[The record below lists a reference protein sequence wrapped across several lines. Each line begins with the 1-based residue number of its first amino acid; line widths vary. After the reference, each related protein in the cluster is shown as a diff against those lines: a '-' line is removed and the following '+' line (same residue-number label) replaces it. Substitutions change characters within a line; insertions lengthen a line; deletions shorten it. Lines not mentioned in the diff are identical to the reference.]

1 MSDFISQ
8 SNVTEQS
15 FSQPEDA
22 SKQAPIAAEQE
33 LTDLERQ
40 YILLTQKGLP
50 IIAQPYHWLAEQLS
64 INMDAEISVE
74 EVLTL
79 TRDLKAR
86 GVIRRIAAVPN
97 HYKLGYNQ
105 NGMTVWDVEDRH
117 ASRLG
122 KIIGA
127 LPFVSHCYLRP
138 RHLPTWSFNLFAM
151 VHGKTPEDINYYRQQ
166 IENILASSL
175 REHNMLKSTK
185 ILKKTGLRLQANKNK
200 PSGVSH
206 V

>member
-1 MSDFISQ
+1 MSDYISQ
-8 SNVTEQS
+8 SSVTEQS

-22 SKQAPIAAEQE
+22 NKQTQE
-33 LTDLERQ
+33 TDAQNLTDIERQ

-50 IIAQPYHWLAEQLS
+50 IVAKPYHWLAEQLS
-64 INMDAEISVE
+64 TQIENDISVE
-74 EVLTL
+74 EVLAL
-79 TRDLKAR
+79 THDLKAR

-105 NGMTVWDVEDRH
+105 NGMTVWDVEDCH

-185 ILKKTGLRLQANKNK
+185 ILKKTGLRLQAKKNNT
-200 PSGVSH
+200 SGVSH